1 MTESDTLTH
10 VGFVWTALTT
20 WTVALL
26 EMLRAHSKQLGD
38 RTRTCAMVSCL
49 IFPNRLLG
57 SQARR
62 SLNILRGYHID
73 TSKKRKIIYPPN
85 VWLNIHYV
93 AVRFFFRSVCFHTKL
108 FVIMPHFS
116 CFWISWVGRQ
126 TAVQTYLFRQTFLS
140 WQTRRSDGNS
150 LGPFN
155 RDSEVNQ
162 VPDVDRISWMVR
174 RIPVEVCLIPG
185 RFKK

>member
-85 VWLNIHYV
+85 VWLNIHYFT
-93 AVRFFFRSVCFHTKL
+93 VRFFSDPSASILSCLWLYPISLAFGFHGLDDKQPCRLIYSDRHFLVGKL
-108 FVIMPHFS
+108 VDLTAIHSAHSIVIRKLIKYPMWTGYPE
-116 CFWISWVGRQ
+116 W
-126 TAVQTYLFRQTFLS
+126 
-140 WQTRRSDGNS
+140 
-150 LGPFN
+150 LGGF
-155 RDSEVNQ
+155 Q
-162 VPDVDRISWMVR
+162 
-174 RIPVEVCLIPG
+174 
-185 RFKK
+185 